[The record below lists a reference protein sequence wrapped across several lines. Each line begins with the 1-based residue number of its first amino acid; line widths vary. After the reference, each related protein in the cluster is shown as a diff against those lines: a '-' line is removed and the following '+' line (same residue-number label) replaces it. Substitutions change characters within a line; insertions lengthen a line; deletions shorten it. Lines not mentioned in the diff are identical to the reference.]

1 MNNNDKELQ
10 DIKSILTKYNQK
22 IKNDEKKLHEM
33 NKYIEEIQ
41 KYLAKQKKQLREI
54 YSFVD
59 NYGIV
64 MKKQDDAGI
73 TPTLDEYL
81 SLFLYIH
88 LQSSSNT
95 LLFWLK
101 EEPEKYIIFS
111 KLRSMILSIYLLSLK
126 FIGKSSNI
134 TIS

>member
-1 MNNNDKELQ
+1 MNKYDKELQ

-41 KYLAKQKKQLREI
+41 KYLAKQKTQLREI

-64 MKKQDDAGI
+64 MKKQDDEGI

-81 SLFLYIH
+81 SSFRQIKDD
-88 LQSSSNT
+88 
-95 LLFWLK
+95 LK
-101 EEPEKYIIFS
+101 
-111 KLRSMILSIYLLSLK
+111 KLI
-126 FIGKSSNI
+126 
-134 TIS
+134 